1 MIRSKSVEDRLRDG
15 RLDAKTRDSLFR
27 RKIEQG
33 ANCAPFVSKAILQTV
48 KEVFPLDADDLAN
61 QLELGRIRLLVVA
74 AQEPAGK
81 ALDQCQKTSVL
92 LTLDAGK
99 ADFEVR
105 MGQSVTGLR
114 RARILRMCCEA
125 KEQGGLLS
133 YEDLAYRL
141 LNCGVRTIVRDV
153 ERLRHEG
160 LVVPTRGQQQ
170 DIGPGQTHRVQAVRL
185 FLEGHE
191 PMQIARR
198 LYHSL
203 SSIENYLTTFGRV
216 ALLTNR
222 GHSDDEIAFIIRRST
237 PLVAA
242 YRQLHDQFAKK
253 RSAQNRLREILDRVE
268 RGVSPGKKTPSA
280 TKPRRA
286 KP

>member
-15 RLDAKTRDSLFR
+15 RFDAKTRDSLFR

-61 QLELGRIRLLVVA
+61 QLELGHIRLLVVA
-74 AQEPAGK
+74 AHEPAGK
-81 ALDQCQKTSVL
+81 ALDECQKTSVL
-92 LTLDAGK
+92 LSLDAGK

-105 MGQSVTGLR
+105 MGQAVTGLR

-125 KEQGGLLS
+125 KEQGGLLT

-153 ERLRHEG
+153 ERLRHKG

-170 DIGPGQTHRVQAVRL
+170 DIGPGQTHRGQAVRL

-191 PMQIARR
+191 PMEIARR

-216 ALLTNR
+216 ALLANR

-242 YRQLHDQFAKK
+242 YRQLADQFAKK
-253 RSAQNRLREILDRVE
+253 RSAQDRLRAIFE
-268 RGVSPGKKTPSA
+268 RLETAVSPGKKTPSA
-280 TKPRRA
+280 IKPRRA

>member
-15 RLDAKTRDSLFR
+15 RLDAKTRDSQFR

-33 ANCAPFVSKAILQTV
+33 ANCPPFVSKAILQAV
-48 KEVFPLDADDLAN
+48 KEVFPFDADDLAN
-61 QLELGRIRLLVVA
+61 QLDLGRIRMLVVA
-74 AQEPAGK
+74 AHEPAGK
-81 ALDQCQKTSVL
+81 ALEECQKTSVL

-105 MGQSVTGLR
+105 ANQGVTGLR
-114 RARILRMCCEA
+114 RTRILRLCCEA
-125 KEQGGLLS
+125 REQSGLLS

-153 ERLRHEG
+153 ERLRRED

-191 PMQIARR
+191 PMEVARR
-198 LYHSL
+198 LYHAL
-203 SSIENYLTTFGRV
+203 SSIENYLTCST
-216 ALLTNR
+216 
-222 GHSDDEIAFIIRRST
+222 IIT
-237 PLVAA
+237 CFL
-242 YRQLHDQFAKK
+242 
-253 RSAQNRLREILDRVE
+253 
-268 RGVSPGKKTPSA
+268 
-280 TKPRRA
+280 
-286 KP
+286 

>member
-27 RKIEQG
+27 REIEQG

-48 KEVFPLDADDLAN
+48 KEVFPLDAEDLTS
-61 QLELGRIRLLVVA
+61 QLELGRIRMLVVA
-74 AQEPAGK
+74 AHEPAGK
-81 ALDQCQKTSVL
+81 ALEECQKASVL

-105 MGQSVTGLR
+105 ANQGVTGLR
-114 RARILRMCCEA
+114 RTRILRMCCEA
-125 KEQGGLLS
+125 REQGGLLS

-141 LNCGVRTIVRDV
+141 LNCGVRTIVRDAQ
-153 ERLRHEG
+153 RLRREG

-191 PMQIARR
+191 PMEIARR
-198 LYHSL
+198 LYHAL

-216 ALLTNR
+216 ALLANR
-222 GHSDDEIAFIIRRST
+222 SYSDDEIAFIIRRSGS
-237 PLVAA
+237 LVAA
-242 YRQLHDQFAKK
+242 YRRLNEQFAKK
-253 RSAQNRLREILDRVE
+253 RAAGTRFREILDRVE
-268 RGVSPGKKTPSA
+268 KGGFPGKKMLLA
-280 TKPRRA
+280 AKRRRA

>member
-1 MIRSKSVEDRLRDG
+1 MIRSKSVEEHLRDG
-15 RLDAKTRDSLFR
+15 RLDAKTRESLFR

-48 KEVFPLDADDLAN
+48 KEVFPLDPEDLTN

-74 AQEPAGK
+74 AHEPAGK
-81 ALDQCQKTSVL
+81 ALDECQKTSVL
-92 LTLDAGK
+92 MTLDAGK

-105 MGQSVTGLR
+105 VNQGVTGLR
-114 RARILRMCCEA
+114 RTRILRLSCEA
-125 KEQGGLLS
+125 REQGGLLS

-153 ERLRHEG
+153 QRLRREG

-191 PMQIARR
+191 PMEIARR
-198 LYHSL
+198 LYHAL
-203 SSIENYLTTFGRV
+203 SSIENYVTTFGRV
-216 ALLTNR
+216 ALLANQ
-222 GHSDDEIAFIIRRST
+222 GYSDDEIAFIIRRSS
-237 PLVAA
+237 PLAAA
-242 YRQLHDQFAKK
+242 YRRLNEQFTNK
-253 RSAQNRLREILDRVE
+253 RSAQARFREIFARLE
-268 RGVSPGKKTPSA
+268 RGLSPGKKTPSG
-280 TKPRRA
+280 TKHRRA

>member
-1 MIRSKSVEDRLRDG
+1 MIRSKSVEDRLRNG

-33 ANCAPFVSKAILQTV
+33 ANCAPFVSKVILQAV
-48 KEVFPLDADDLAN
+48 KEVFPLDPEDLTN
-61 QLELGRIRLLVVA
+61 QLELGRIRMLVVA
-74 AQEPAGK
+74 AHEPAGK
-81 ALDQCQKTSVL
+81 ALDECQKTSVL

-105 MGQSVTGLR
+105 VNQGVTGLR
-114 RARILRMCCEA
+114 RTRILRMCCEA
-125 KEQGGLLS
+125 REQGGLLS

-153 ERLRHEG
+153 ERLRREG

-191 PMQIARR
+191 PMEIARR
-198 LYHSL
+198 LYHAL
-203 SSIENYLTTFGRV
+203 SSIENYVTTFGRV
-216 ALLTNR
+216 ALLANQ
-222 GHSDDEIAFIIRRST
+222 GYSDDEIAFIIRRSS

-242 YRQLHDQFAKK
+242 YRRLNEQFANK
-253 RSAQNRLREILDRVE
+253 RAAQRRFGEIFDRLEK
-268 RGVSPGKKTPSA
+268 GVSPGKKTPFA
-280 TKPRRA
+280 AKRRRA